1 MTVWHDDLGTPVE
14 LAAPARRVVSLVP
27 SLTEAVARSAPGLL
41 VGATDWCTHP
51 ADLSVTRVRG
61 TKNPERAAIIAL
73 APDLVI
79 ANREENR
86 KLDVDRLRDA
96 GLAVWVTVIES
107 LPEAMTSMRRLL
119 TGPLDL
125 EAPAWLAA
133 AEQAWAGPAP
143 RPARRVAVP
152 IWRDPWMVVG
162 ARTFTGDVLARLG
175 LDNVFGASPDRY
187 PHVEAEQIRAAA
199 PDLVLLPDEPYRF
212 TPDDGPEE
220 FPAHRVVLVPGRL
233 LTWYGPSLATA
244 RTELLSDDR
253 LARSQPTISPDQLA
267 PGAVQPGS
275 RPNQPASRS

>member
-1 MTVWHDDLGTPVE
+1 MTVWHDDLGSPVE
-14 LAAPARRVVSLVP
+14 LNGPARRVVSLVP
-27 SLTEAVARSAPGLL
+27 SLTEAVAQSAPGRL

-51 ADLSVTRVRG
+51 AGLAVTRVRG

-86 KLDVDRLRDA
+86 KLDVVRLRDA

-107 LPEAMTSMRRLL
+107 VPEALASLRRLL
-119 TGPLDL
+119 TGPLGL
-125 EAPAWLAA
+125 AAPAWLAA
-133 AEQAWAGPAP
+133 AEQAWAEPPP
-143 RPARRVAVP
+143 RSSRRVAVP

-175 LDNVFGASPDRY
+175 LDNVFGAGPGRY
-187 PHVEAEQIRAAA
+187 PHVAAGQIRAAA

-212 TPDDGPEE
+212 TPEDGPEE
-220 FPAHRVVLVPGRL
+220 FPAHGVVLVPGRL

-244 RTELLSDDR
+244 RADLLSLTR
-253 LARSQPTISPDQLA
+253 
-267 PGAVQPGS
+267 
-275 RPNQPASRS
+275 

>member
-1 MTVWHDDLGTPVE
+1 MTVWHDDLGSPVE
-14 LAAPARRVVSLVP
+14 LPAPARRVVSLVP

-51 ADLSVTRVRG
+51 VGLAVTRVRG

-107 LPEAMTSMRRLL
+107 VPDAMTSMRRLL
-119 TGPLDL
+119 TGPLGL
-125 EAPAWLAA
+125 EAPPWLAA

-175 LDNVFGASPDRY
+175 LDNVFGAGPDRY

-199 PDLVLLPDEPYRF
+199 PDLVLLPDEPYPF
-212 TPDDGPEE
+212 TSDDGPEE
-220 FPAHRVVLVPGRL
+220 FPAHRAVLVPGRL
-233 LTWYGPSLATA
+233 LTWYGPSLVTA
-244 RTELLSDDR
+244 RTELLR
-253 LARSQPTISPDQLA
+253 VI
-267 PGAVQPGS
+267 G
-275 RPNQPASRS
+275 

>member
-14 LAAPARRVVSLVP
+14 LAVPARRVVSLVP

-51 ADLSVTRVRG
+51 AGLAVTRVRG

-86 KLDVDRLRDA
+86 KLDVERLRDA

-107 LPEAMTSMRRLL
+107 VPEATASLRRLL

-125 EAPAWLAA
+125 KVPPWLAA
-133 AEQAWAGPAP
+133 AEQAWTQPAP

-162 ARTFTGDVLARLG
+162 PRTFTADLCRRLG
-175 LDNVFGASPDRY
+175 WEVVVPDGAGVS
-187 PHVEAEQIRAAA
+187 RAGEI
-199 PDLVLLPDEPYRF
+199 VGWER
-212 TPDDGPEE
+212 
-220 FPAHRVVLVPGRL
+220 
-233 LTWYGPSLATA
+233 AT
-244 RTELLSDDR
+244 
-253 LARSQPTISPDQLA
+253 RSH
-267 PGAVQPGS
+267 
-275 RPNQPASRS
+275 

>member
-1 MTVWHDDLGTPVE
+1 MTVWRDDLGSPVE
-14 LAAPARRVVSLVP
+14 LPAPARRVVSLVP

-51 ADLSVTRVRG
+51 VGLAVTRVRG

-107 LPEAMTSMRRLL
+107 VPDAMTSMRRLL
-119 TGPLDL
+119 TGPLGL
-125 EAPAWLAA
+125 EAPPWLAA

-175 LDNVFGASPDRY
+175 LDNVFGAGPDRY

-199 PDLVLLPDEPYRF
+199 PDLVLLPDEPYPF
-212 TPDDGPEE
+212 TSDDGPEE
-220 FPAHRVVLVPGRL
+220 FPAHRAVLVPGRL
-233 LTWYGPSLATA
+233 LTWYGPSLVTA
-244 RTELLSDDR
+244 RTDLLSV
-253 LARSQPTISPDQLA
+253 I
-267 PGAVQPGS
+267 G
-275 RPNQPASRS
+275 